1 MSKAP
6 AKSGPVKGEP
16 VKGEQTGMATGAP
29 PPKPPFSRPFSVEE
43 LLRRP
48 EEPLTLTADPDEL
61 AALASEVGVV
71 SIEALKAVLKIVK
84 QGKEVRVTGEIRASV
99 TQECVVTLE
108 PFASEIA
115 EDVDVRFAFPA
126 APIPSQHREGGRMSR
141 RRAQDMMDH
150 RPAPPVLPT
159 HEEDDPPDTIIDGK
173 IDLGALAVEFMALG
187 LDPYPRKPG
196 AAFAEMV
203 DDEVVDESPFAQLA
217 GFKKDD

>member
-6 AKSGPVKGEP
+6 IKGGPA
-16 VKGEQTGMATGAP
+16 KGEQTVTALGAS

-48 EEPLTLTADPDEL
+48 EDALTLTVDPDEL
-61 AALASEVGVV
+61 AALSSEVGLV

-84 QGKEVRVTGEIRASV
+84 QGKEIRVTGQVHASV

-108 PFASEIA
+108 PFSSEIT

-126 APIPSQHREGGRMSR
+126 APAPSQPREGGRISR

-159 HEEDDPPDTIIDGK
+159 HEEDDPPDTIINGK
-173 IDLGALAVEFMALG
+173 IDLGALAAEFMALG

-196 AAFAEMV
+196 VAFTEIV

-217 GFKKDD
+217 EFKKDN